1 MNVVMSSPTQN
12 SNAPSIIRI
21 AKQLEIKDKEIK
33 EKLSSVNE
41 EYGKMVFSLSYFQD
55 FLKSLEQVENKIM
68 QMEKGYISSYG
79 TATDRNSFNN
89 ALASCEDYI
98 TVTPF

>member
-1 MNVVMSSPTQN
+1 MNVVMSSPD

-21 AKQLEIKDKEIK
+21 AKQLEIKDREIK

-41 EYGKMVFSLSYFQD
+41 EYENMVYSLSYFQD
-55 FLKSLEQVENKIM
+55 FLKSLEQVENKVM

-79 TATDRNSFNN
+79 TAADRNAFNN

>member
-1 MNVVMSSPTQN
+1 MNIIISSPAQT

-21 AKQLEIKDKEIK
+21 AKQLEIKDREIK

-55 FLKSLEQVENKIM
+55 FLKSLEQVENKII

-79 TATDRNSFNN
+79 TAADRNSFNS

>member
-21 AKQLEIKDKEIK
+21 AKQLEIKDREIK

-79 TATDRNSFNN
+79 TATDRSTFNN
-89 ALASCEDYI
+89 ALSSCEDYI

>member
-1 MNVVMSSPTQN
+1 MNVVMSSPTQS

-21 AKQLEIKDKEIK
+21 AKQLEIKDREIK

-55 FLKSLEQVENKIM
+55 FLKSLEQVENKVM

-79 TATDRNSFNN
+79 TAADRNAFNN

>member
-1 MNVVMSSPTQN
+1 MNIIMSSPAQT

-21 AKQLEIKDKEIK
+21 AKQLEKKDREIK

-41 EYGKMVFSLSYFQD
+41 GYGKMVFSLSYFQD

-79 TATDRNSFNN
+79 TAADRNSFNN